1 MIALMKALPLG
12 ILLTVIVALFIGS
25 GGSTGGFLNIFHF
38 TVDRP
43 DWGIQFGMYW
53 SWVLFLIGTGLTWA
67 LLLMMGD

>member
-12 ILLTVIVALFIGS
+12 ILLTVVVALFIGS

-38 TVDRP
+38 TVEEP
-43 DWGIQFGMYW
+43 DMNINFGMYW
-53 SWVLFLIGTGLTWA
+53 SWVLFLIGTGLAWA